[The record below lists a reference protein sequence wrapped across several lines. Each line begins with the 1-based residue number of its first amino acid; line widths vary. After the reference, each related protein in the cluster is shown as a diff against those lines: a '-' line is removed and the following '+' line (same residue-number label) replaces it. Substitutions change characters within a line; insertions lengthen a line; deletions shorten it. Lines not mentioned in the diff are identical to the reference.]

1 MAASDPD
8 LLVVGI
14 DANADN
20 LRHASR
26 RAAGPQA
33 RGGLPNVVF
42 GRLALEG
49 APGALGGLA
58 DRVTVL
64 LPWGSLLG
72 AVAGAEPD
80 GLARLRGLCAPGAA
94 IEVVVSEG
102 DLGGRSPEDLRAG
115 YATAGLEVGIREG
128 GTAEVAALGTTWA
141 KRLARSDPGRR
152 FRRLSGVA
160 VERPA
165 AATPGTAPRRGS

>member
-1 MAASDPD
+1 MTAPTPAGWRRPTRTCWSS
-8 LLVVGI
+8 GI
-14 DANADN
+14 DVNADN

-26 RAAGPQA
+26 RAAGLRA
-33 RGGLPNVVF
+33 RGGLPNLVY
-42 GRLALEG
+42 GRLALEE
-49 APGALGGLA
+49 APGTLEGLA
-58 DRVTVL
+58 DRLTVL

-115 YATAGLEVGIREG
+115 YATAGLEVGIREA

-152 FRRLSGVA
+152 FVRVTAQAA
-160 VERPA
+160 VIAR
-165 AATPGTAPRRGS
+165 